1 MAQGW
6 QVGGT
11 MGSGV
16 RRRVARHLLLL
27 ALLLSCAVSVC
38 PLRPALSPRPQPS
51 QPAMAMPS
59 PAQHSVPL
67 RAHDKGSAASSPSRV
82 TPPRPS
88 IPLQFKAIVRTQ
100 LEEARAYPA
109 YPQTQKGVW
118 SFSSIQNLSRFDLDW
133 GIPSPWELYTSSLLA
148 RKLVDG
154 WEVKNGLCHLPYR
167 SYTDVFNW
175 LPNKAKYVGPDHVN
189 GFAVD
194 VWEEIFRRTVTLAV
208 LQSNASIPVQLNI
221 SHNVISFDPPSFKG
235 YPPSANVSFLFDPPQ
250 SCKIQGGFV
259 CPEGPVIRLNITRF
273 HGQDSTLENRNV
285 ADVLGDAS
293 YICENPRA
301 DDYISFYEIEVNS
314 TWGQY
319 AQCNDGQCPSRN
331 TQYVGRESVH
341 GWGYRGGQCAP
352 ENPNTGTW
360 YSLPGNLACPSGSP
374 VQGSCK
380 WKTIRKFKTIT
391 LDCLMSKGFASAC
404 TKDHH
409 MPFVNAAEVLRD
421 ALQFGPEHGG
431 CPDIETDVHSFA
443 FAAEPSH

>member
-221 SHNVISFDPPSFKG
+221 SHKFDPISFLSCFFF
-235 YPPSANVSFLFDPPQ
+235 SCSIIVANSIRQLSH
-250 SCKIQGGFV
+250 SCK
-259 CPEGPVIRLNITRF
+259 
-273 HGQDSTLENRNV
+273 H
-285 ADVLGDAS
+285 
-293 YICENPRA
+293 
-301 DDYISFYEIEVNS
+301 
-314 TWGQY
+314 
-319 AQCNDGQCPSRN
+319 
-331 TQYVGRESVH
+331 
-341 GWGYRGGQCAP
+341 
-352 ENPNTGTW
+352 
-360 YSLPGNLACPSGSP
+360 
-374 VQGSCK
+374 
-380 WKTIRKFKTIT
+380 
-391 LDCLMSKGFASAC
+391 
-404 TKDHH
+404 
-409 MPFVNAAEVLRD
+409 
-421 ALQFGPEHGG
+421 ALHA
-431 CPDIETDVHSFA
+431 H
-443 FAAEPSH
+443 